1 MADAE
6 ITILRHGPLHVT
18 GDFSLRDARGNEIEC
33 DEEIYLCRCGES
45 EDKPFCDG
53 THKECGFQSDIRA
66 DD

>member
-6 ITILRHGPLHVT
+6 ITVLRHGPLHVT
-18 GDFSLRDARGNEIEC
+18 GDFILRDARGNAIEC

-53 THKECGFQSDIRA
+53 THKECGFRSEIRA
-66 DD
+66 EE